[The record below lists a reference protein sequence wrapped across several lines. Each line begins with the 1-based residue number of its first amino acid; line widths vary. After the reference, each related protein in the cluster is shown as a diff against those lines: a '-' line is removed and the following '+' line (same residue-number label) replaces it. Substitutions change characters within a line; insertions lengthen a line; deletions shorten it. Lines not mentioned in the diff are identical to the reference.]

1 VGGIDKPHGRRAF
14 EADERDVYCSGQA
27 FGKCAKAAA
36 LSLVACWKPTNI
48 TAFDMGET
56 DEKNVWFV
64 SGKSVGIHSG
74 DIPGSDDV
82 RVQ

>member
-1 VGGIDKPHGRRAF
+1 VRKGCTA
-14 EADERDVYCSGQA
+14 QA
-27 FGKCAKAAA
+27 RCLLETG
-36 LSLVACWKPTNI
+36 NI

-56 DEKNVWFV
+56 DEKNVWFG
-64 SGKSVGIHSG
+64 SWKSVGIHSG